1 MGSCCN
7 TSHRKDQKI
16 VLVEAPNAV
25 AVRYEGFSSVRA
37 STTEVKMNDST
48 LHGSV
53 FNAAYLAAVVL
64 AMVGWLWLIFYFV
77 EWAIGI

>member
-1 MGSCCN
+1 
-7 TSHRKDQKI
+7 
-16 VLVEAPNAV
+16 
-25 AVRYEGFSSVRA
+25 
-37 STTEVKMNDST
+37 

>member
-1 MGSCCN
+1 
-7 TSHRKDQKI
+7 
-16 VLVEAPNAV
+16 
-25 AVRYEGFSSVRA
+25 
-37 STTEVKMNDST
+37 MNDST